1 MAFNNSSLSST
12 TSNPFA
18 YNTPEKVI
26 IILANALIFCLAIP
40 ANSIVIIVIST
51 VQNARTPTSTF
62 LLNLCV
68 ADIIMALLYI
78 PFITVDLYAVGYW
91 VFGDFMC
98 KLVSFAY
105 YLATYSSILILTAI
119 SVERYISVC
128 ISRRLRL
135 TAKKAFAT
143 TLVLWTC
150 AACVA
155 LPLFVVKES
164 FPNPSLKTIE
174 FCIVTWSKNDMKIY
188 TLVTQALFYVIPI
201 VFMVI
206 VYYKIARKVWTSAE
220 KTRSMRLSNKHASNS
235 KLRLTKI
242 SIAIILSFVISWT
255 PLNSITILFF
265 FAKRKFLFSAETAR
279 VVFPIIHWIAFSN
292 CALNPLLYCY
302 MSQNFRKALKI
313 FCHRRS
319 QSSSLFNKSI
329 STLMNVCRFGRRSKK
344 GLQRDRHLPNEWND
358 LPGDE
363 KETPHP
369 SEISQGDLVGLRET
383 ILFTSTL

>member
-26 IILANALIFCLAIP
+26 IILANSLIFCLAIP

-164 FPNPSLKTIE
+164 FPNPPLKTIE
-174 FCIVTWSKNDMKIY
+174 FCIVTWSRNDMKIY

-201 VFMVI
+201 VFMAI
-206 VYYKIARKVWTSAE
+206 VYYKISRKVWTSAE
-220 KTRSMRLSNKHASNS
+220 KTRSMRLSNKHTSNS

-255 PLNSITILFF
+255 PLNTITVLFF
-265 FAKRKFLFSAETAR
+265 FAKRSFPFSADTAR
-279 VVFPIIHWIAFSN
+279 VVFPITYWIAFSN
-292 CALNPLLYCY
+292 CAINPLLYCY

-319 QSSSLFNKSI
+319 QSSSLFNKSV

>member
-1 MAFNNSSLSST
+1 MAFNNSSFSSSI
-12 TSNPFA
+12 SNPFV
-18 YNTPEKVI
+18 YNTSERVI
-26 IILANALIFCLAIP
+26 IILANTLIFCLAIP

-78 PFITVDLYAVGYW
+78 PFITVDLYAVGHW

-135 TAKKAFAT
+135 TAKKVLTT

-164 FPNPSLKTIE
+164 FRNPSLKTIE
-174 FCIVTWSKNDMKIY
+174 FCIVTWSRNDMQIY

-220 KTRSMRLSNKHASNS
+220 KTRSMRLSNKHTSNS

-255 PLNSITILFF
+255 PLNTITVLFF
-265 FAKRKFLFSAETAR
+265 FAKRSFPFSADTAR
-279 VVFPIIHWIAFSN
+279 VVFPITYWIAFSN

-302 MSQNFRKALKI
+302 MSQNFRKAFKI

-319 QSSSLFNKSI
+319 QSSSLFSKSI
-329 STLMNVCRFGRRSKK
+329 STLMNVCPFGRRSKK
-344 GLQRDRHLPNEWND
+344 ELQLDRHLPNEWND
-358 LPGDE
+358 VPGDE